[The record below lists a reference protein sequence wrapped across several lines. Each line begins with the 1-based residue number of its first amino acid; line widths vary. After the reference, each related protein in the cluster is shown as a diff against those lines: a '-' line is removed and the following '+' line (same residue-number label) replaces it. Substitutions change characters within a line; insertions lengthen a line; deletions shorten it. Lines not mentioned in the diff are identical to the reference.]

1 MSTITS
7 FKINGQENLPPR
19 EWQNL
24 EVNATFDNDSV
35 QANIN
40 FSALNFV
47 DQSNEVIKDWFFNNV
62 GATEGLPFEIT
73 INDGA
78 NNYVPFSGY
87 LDWNTYKVKGSN
99 ESELSLVKTNS
110 LNGVSERAQGI
121 TMLLLQNLNPNQD
134 GAMPTNMGVNIP
146 YLIENRKTLLE
157 NLQLIST
164 AFMTVKSGIDEIF
177 KFVNISA
184 DITTLGVGQ
193 ALLNLGTTIINL
205 AIIINQLVD
214 QLEAIQKALFPLVR
228 YHRGIKLKTFL
239 EQGAEYMGY
248 TLDTGAGAFNTVLE
262 NVVLCPHKTDEGQD
276 LVPVGFF
283 GSGINAF
290 QATLSGILKPNDY
303 GYTLSEAFDLCN
315 KLFFTKI
322 AVSNG
327 VITLLP
333 YNDSSWTLNPS
344 YTMPD
349 VRVEDS
355 PFTQN
360 GIISYNV
367 DELKGRTFINYA
379 DDDSD
384 KHTITDVNDSF
395 SETIV
400 TPITVNDTRNVL
412 IKGVD
417 SVEIPYALCVRKNA
431 VDDLFD
437 AFEALVGTN
446 NTMVADVKEIFESL
460 SDFFDQGLE
469 SNNSFLLA
477 ITSREGAMKVENHFF
492 STPKI
497 VYLENNK
504 IPTNFT
510 DKVGAVALYN
520 NYHSYKS
527 FVSGIKDPNNLNN
540 TNQKKIFTDVRIP
553 FGAESFAQIINNSF
567 FNDVNGNL
575 GKFTSVN
582 WSVDNDYAIVSYYI
596 FENYIDN
603 LIETTV

>member
-1 MSTITS
+1 MATVTS

-62 GATEGLPFEIT
+62 GATEGIPFEISV
-73 INDGA
+73 
-78 NNYVPFSGY
+78 NNYTPFTGY
-87 LDWNTYKVKGSN
+87 LDWNTYKIKGTN
-99 ESELSLVKTNS
+99 ESEMSLVKTNS

-121 TMLLLQNLNPNQD
+121 TMLLLQNLDGNLA
-134 GAMPTNMGVNIP
+134 GAMPTSMGVNIP

-157 NLQLIST
+157 NLQLIGT

-177 KFVNISA
+177 KFINISA
-184 DITTLGVGQ
+184 DLTTLGVGQ
-193 ALLNLGTTIINL
+193 ALINLTTTILNLVTIINS
-205 AIIINQLVD
+205 LVD

-248 TLDTGAGAFNTVLE
+248 TLDTGNGAFNTVLE
-262 NVVLCPHKTDEGQD
+262 NVVLCPHKTDEEGD
-276 LVPVGFF
+276 PIGFF
-283 GSGINAF
+283 GVGVTLF
-290 QATLSGILKPNDY
+290 QSNLSGILKPNDY

-315 KLFFTKI
+315 KLFYTKV

-327 VITLLP
+327 VITVLP
-333 YNDSSWTLNPS
+333 YNDTSWTLTPA

-349 VRVEDS
+349 VRIEDS

-360 GIISYNV
+360 GIQSYNV

-417 SVEIPYALCVRKNA
+417 SIEIPYALCVRKNA
-431 VDDLFD
+431 LDELFE
-437 AFEALVGTN
+437 AFEALVGEN
-446 NTMVADVKEIFESL
+446 NNMIESVKAKFEEL

-469 SNNSFLLA
+469 ANNFFTLQ

-497 VYLENNK
+497 VYLENGK

-567 FNDVNGNL
+567 FNDANGNL
-575 GKFTSVN
+575 SKFTSVN
-582 WSVDNDYAIVSYYI
+582 WNVDGDFAIVSYYT

-603 LIETTV
+603 LIENTV

>member
-1 MSTITS
+1 MATISS

-62 GATEGLPFEIT
+62 GATEGIPFEIT
-73 INDGA
+73 V
-78 NNYVPFSGY
+78 NNYIPFSGY
-87 LDWNTYKVKGSN
+87 LDWNTYKVKGTN
-99 ESELSLVKTNS
+99 ESEMSLVKTNS

-121 TMLLLQNLNPNQD
+121 SMLLLQNLDANLA
-134 GAMPTNMGVNIP
+134 GAMPTSMGVNIP

-157 NLQLIST
+157 NLQLIGT
-164 AFMTVKSGIDEIF
+164 AFITVKSGIDEVF
-177 KFVNISA
+177 KFINISA
-184 DITTLGVGQ
+184 DITTLGIAQ
-193 ALLNLGTTIINL
+193 ALINLSTTILNLVVIINSL
-205 AIIINQLVD
+205 VEQLK
-214 QLEAIQKALFPLVR
+214 AIQKALFPLVR

-248 TLDTGAGAFNTVLE
+248 TLDTGTGAFNTVLE
-262 NVVLCPHKTDEGQD
+262 NVVLCPHKTDEEGA
-276 LVPVGFF
+276 PVGFF
-283 GSGINAF
+283 GAGLNFF
-290 QATLSGILKPNDY
+290 QSTLSGILKPNDY

-315 KLFFTKI
+315 KLFYTKV

-327 VITLLP
+327 VIKLLP
-333 YNDSSWTLNPS
+333 YNDFSWTLNPAYNMS
-344 YTMPD
+344 D
-349 VRVEDS
+349 IRIEDS
-355 PFTQN
+355 SFTSN
-360 GIISYNV
+360 GIQSYNV

-400 TPITVNDTRNVL
+400 SPITVNDTRNVL

-417 SVEIPYALCVRKNA
+417 SIEIPYALCVRKNA
-431 VDDLFD
+431 LDEL
-437 AFEALVGTN
+437 FEAFQSLVGAN
-446 NTMVADVKEIFESL
+446 QTMIADIKEIFETL

-469 SNNSFLLA
+469 SNNNFLLA
-477 ITSREGAMKVENHFF
+477 ITLREGAMKVENHFF

-497 VYLENNK
+497 VYLENDK

-527 FVSGIKDPNNLNN
+527 FVSGIKDPTNLNN

-567 FNDVNGNL
+567 FNDSNGNL
-575 GKFTSVN
+575 SKFTSVN
-582 WSVDNDYAIVSYYI
+582 WNVDGDFAIVSYYT
-596 FENYIDN
+596 FEKYIDN
-603 LIETTV
+603 LIEVTV

>member
-1 MSTITS
+1 MATVTS

-62 GATEGLPFEIT
+62 GATEGIPFEIT
-73 INDGA
+73 V
-78 NNYVPFSGY
+78 NNYTPFSGY
-87 LDWNTYKVKGSN
+87 LDWNTYKVKGTN
-99 ESELSLVKTNS
+99 ESEMSLVKTNS

-121 TMLLLQNLNPNQD
+121 TMLLLQNLDSNQA
-134 GAMPTNMGVNIP
+134 GAMPTSMGVNIP

-157 NLQLIST
+157 NLQLIGT
-164 AFMTVKSGIDEIF
+164 AFITVKSGIDEIF
-177 KFVNISA
+177 KFINISA
-184 DITTLGVGQ
+184 DITTLGIAQ
-193 ALLNLGTTIINL
+193 ALINLTTTILNLVVIINSL
-205 AIIINQLVD
+205 VEQLK
-214 QLEAIQKALFPLVR
+214 AIQKALFPLVR

-239 EQGAEYMGY
+239 EQGAIYMGY
-248 TLDTGAGAFNTVLE
+248 TLDTGTGAFNTVLE
-262 NVVLCPHKTDEGQD
+262 NVVLCPHKTDEEGA
-276 LVPVGFF
+276 PVGFF
-283 GSGINAF
+283 GAGLNFF
-290 QATLSGILKPNDY
+290 QSTLSGILKPNDY

-315 KLFFTKI
+315 KLFYTKV

-333 YNDSSWTLNPS
+333 YNDSSWTLTPA

-349 VRVEDS
+349 IRIEDS

-360 GIISYNV
+360 GIQSYNV

-400 TPITVNDTRNVL
+400 SPITVNDTRNVL

-431 VDDLFD
+431 LDELFE
-437 AFEALVGTN
+437 AFESLVGAN
-446 NTMVADVKEIFESL
+446 QTMIADIKEIFETL

-477 ITSREGAMKVENHFF
+477 ITLREGAMKVENHFF

-497 VYLENNK
+497 VYLENGK

-527 FVSGIKDPNNLNN
+527 FVSGIKDPTNLNN
-540 TNQKKIFTDVRIP
+540 TNQKKIFTDVRIA

-567 FNDVNGNL
+567 FNDANGNL
-575 GKFTSVN
+575 SKFTSIN
-582 WSVDNDYAIVSYYI
+582 WNVDGDFAIVSYYT
-596 FENYIDN
+596 FEKYIDN
-603 LIETTV
+603 LIEVTV